1 MQALISISEITQT
14 RVLISMTHVV
24 NLNGKLIFPQILVLT
39 VDQVLTV

>member
-14 RVLISMTHVV
+14 RVLIRMTQVV
-24 NLNGKLIFPQILVLT
+24 NLNGELIFPQILVLT

>member
-1 MQALISISEITQT
+1 MQALISISEITQAG
-14 RVLISMTHVV
+14 VLIRMTQVV

>member
-14 RVLISMTHVV
+14 RVLIRMTQVL

-39 VDQVLTV
+39 VDQVMTV